1 MHGRNKF
8 MELIVRNVKKKLDRQ
23 TVLEN
28 VNLTL
33 ESGNIYAFVG
43 RNGSGKTT
51 LLKMIAGLS
60 RVKSGEIIWNGKVL
74 GKDIKTIPR
83 LGMVLENAGLYPW
96 LSAYDNLKLFA
107 DIKHIIGKAEIRES
121 IKRVGL
127 DPDDKKKFGKFSL
140 GMKQRLMIAQA
151 IMERPDLILLDEP
164 SNALDLNGVDEIRK
178 ILDEEKQ
185 RGAMIL
191 LASHSAEDIRILAD
205 KVYLVENGT
214 IREATY

>member
-1 MHGRNKF
+1 